1 MAVALQ
7 NILRF
12 IFLILL
18 QVFILDNIQFMGYIN
33 PMIYV
38 LVILSLPV
46 RFPKWALLILA
57 FIMGLIIDVF
67 SNTAGMHS
75 FALVFAAFL
84 RTPVI
89 NIFTSLDEGA
99 NPTPSFHTF
108 GVSAYVKYVV
118 ILVLIHH
125 FILFFIESFSFL
137 HLTLLI
143 PKIIFSSTVTI
154 LLILGLQSF
163 KSK

>member
-38 LVILSLPV
+38 LFILSLPV

-67 SNTAGMHS
+67 YNTAGMHS

-143 PKIIFSSTVTI
+143 PKIIISSTVTI

>member
-38 LVILSLPV
+38 LFILSLPV

-89 NIFTSLDEGA
+89 NIFTSIDEGS

-143 PKIIFSSTVTI
+143 PKIIISSAVTI

>member
-38 LVILSLPV
+38 LFILSLPV

-75 FALVFAAFL
+75 FALFVAAFL

-89 NIFTSLDEGA
+89 NIFTSIDEGS

-143 PKIIFSSTVTI
+143 PKIIISSTVTI

>member
-38 LVILSLPV
+38 LFILSLPV

-57 FIMGLIIDVF
+57 FIMGFIIDVF

-89 NIFTSLDEGA
+89 NIFTSIDEGS

-143 PKIIFSSTVTI
+143 PKIIISSTVTI

>member
-38 LVILSLPV
+38 LFILSLPV

-75 FALVFAAFL
+75 FALVFADFL

-89 NIFTSLDEGA
+89 NIFTSIDEGS

-143 PKIIFSSTVTI
+143 PKIIISSTVTI

>member
-38 LVILSLPV
+38 LFILSLPV

-84 RTPVI
+84 RTPVM

>member
-38 LVILSLPV
+38 LFILSLPV

-89 NIFTSLDEGA
+89 NIFTSIDEGS

-125 FILFFIESFSFL
+125 FILLFIESFSFL

-143 PKIIFSSTVTI
+143 PKIIISSTVTI

>member
-38 LVILSLPV
+38 LFILSLPV

-89 NIFTSLDEGA
+89 NIFTSIDEGS

-143 PKIIFSSTVTI
+143 PKIIISSTVTI

>member
-1 MAVALQ
+1 MAGALQ

-38 LVILSLPV
+38 LFILSLPV

>member
-12 IFLILL
+12 IILILL
-18 QVFILDNIQFMGYIN
+18 QVFILDNIQFMGYLN

-38 LVILSLPV
+38 LFILSLPV
-46 RFPKWALLILA
+46 RFPKWAILFLA
-57 FIMGLIIDVF
+57 FIMGLIIDIF

-84 RTPVI
+84 RTPII
-89 NIFTSLDEGA
+89 NIFTSLDEGS

-108 GVSAYVKYVV
+108 GVSAYVKYV
-118 ILVLIHH
+118 ITIVLLHH
-125 FILFFIESFSFL
+125 ITLFFIESFSFI
-137 HLTLLI
+137 HLALLI
-143 PKIIFSSTVTI
+143 PKIIISSTVTI
-154 LLILGLQSF
+154 LLILAFQSF
-163 KSK
+163 KAK

>member
-38 LVILSLPV
+38 LFILSLPV

-89 NIFTSLDEGA
+89 NIFTSIDEGS

-137 HLTLLI
+137 NLTLLI
-143 PKIIFSSTVTI
+143 PKIIISSTVTI

>member
-38 LVILSLPV
+38 LFILSLPV

-89 NIFTSLDEGA
+89 NIFTSIDEGS

-154 LLILGLQSF
+154 LLILRLQSF

>member
-38 LVILSLPV
+38 LFILSLPV

-137 HLTLLI
+137 HITLLI

>member
-18 QVFILDNIQFMGYIN
+18 QVFVLDNIQFMGYIN

-38 LVILSLPV
+38 LFILSLPV

-89 NIFTSLDEGA
+89 NIFTSIDEGS

-143 PKIIFSSTVTI
+143 PKIIISSTVTI

>member
-38 LVILSLPV
+38 LFILSLPV

-89 NIFTSLDEGA
+89 NIFTSIDEGS

-125 FILFFIESFSFL
+125 FILFFIESQF
-137 HLTLLI
+137 
-143 PKIIFSSTVTI
+143 
-154 LLILGLQSF
+154 
-163 KSK
+163 

>member
-12 IFLILL
+12 IMLILL
-18 QVFILDNIQFMGYIN
+18 QVFILDNIQFMGYLN

-38 LVILSLPV
+38 LFILSLPV
-46 RFPKWALLILA
+46 RFPKWAILFLA
-57 FIMGLIIDVF
+57 FIMGLIIDIF

-84 RTPVI
+84 RTPII
-89 NIFTSLDEGA
+89 NIFTSLDEGS

-108 GVSAYVKYVV
+108 GVSAYVKY
-118 ILVLIHH
+118 IITIVLLHH
-125 FILFFIESFSFL
+125 ITLFFIESFSFL

-143 PKIIFSSTVTI
+143 PKIIISSAVTI
-154 LLILGLQSF
+154 LLILAFQSF
-163 KSK
+163 KAK

>member
-12 IFLILL
+12 IMLILL
-18 QVFILDNIQFMGYIN
+18 QVFILDNIQFMGYLN

-38 LVILSLPV
+38 LFILSLPV
-46 RFPKWALLILA
+46 RFPKWAILFLA
-57 FIMGLIIDVF
+57 FIMGLIIDIF

-84 RTPVI
+84 RTPII
-89 NIFTSLDEGA
+89 NIFTSLDEGS

-108 GVSAYVKYVV
+108 GVSAYVKYV
-118 ILVLIHH
+118 ITIVLLHH
-125 FILFFIESFSFL
+125 ITLFFIESFSFL

-143 PKIIFSSTVTI
+143 PKIIISSAVTI
-154 LLILGLQSF
+154 LLILAFQSF
-163 KSK
+163 KAK

>member
-38 LVILSLPV
+38 LFILSLPV

-89 NIFTSLDEGA
+89 NIFTSIDEGS

-125 FILFFIESFSFL
+125 FILFSIESFSFL

>member
-38 LVILSLPV
+38 LFILSLPV

-89 NIFTSLDEGA
+89 NIFTSLDEGS

>member
-38 LVILSLPV
+38 LFILSLPV

-89 NIFTSLDEGA
+89 NIFTSIDEGS

>member
-38 LVILSLPV
+38 LFILSLPV

-67 SNTAGMHS
+67 SNTAGIHS

-143 PKIIFSSTVTI
+143 PKIIISSTVTI

>member
-1 MAVALQ
+1 
-7 NILRF
+7 
-12 IFLILL
+12 
-18 QVFILDNIQFMGYIN
+18 
-33 PMIYV
+33 MIYV
-38 LVILSLPV
+38 LFILSLPV

-89 NIFTSLDEGA
+89 NIFTSIDEGS

-143 PKIIFSSTVTI
+143 PKIIISSTVTI

>member
-38 LVILSLPV
+38 LFILSLPV

-89 NIFTSLDEGA
+89 NIFTSIDEGS

-137 HLTLLI
+137 HLSLLI
-143 PKIIFSSTVTI
+143 PKIVISSTVTI

>member
-38 LVILSLPV
+38 LFILSLPV

-89 NIFTSLDEGA
+89 NIFTSIDEGS
-99 NPTPSFHTF
+99 NPNNSFHTF

>member
-38 LVILSLPV
+38 LFILSLPV

-89 NIFTSLDEGA
+89 NIFTSIDEGA

-143 PKIIFSSTVTI
+143 PKIIISSTVTI

>member
-38 LVILSLPV
+38 LFILSLPV

-67 SNTAGMHS
+67 SNTAAMHS

-89 NIFTSLDEGA
+89 NIFTSIDEGS

>member
-18 QVFILDNIQFMGYIN
+18 QVFVLDNIQFMGYIN

-38 LVILSLPV
+38 LFILSLPV

>member
-38 LVILSLPV
+38 LFILSLPV

-89 NIFTSLDEGA
+89 NIFTSIDEGS

-118 ILVLIHH
+118 
-125 FILFFIESFSFL
+125 S
-137 HLTLLI
+137 
-143 PKIIFSSTVTI
+143 
-154 LLILGLQSF
+154 
-163 KSK
+163 

>member
-38 LVILSLPV
+38 LFILSLPV

-89 NIFTSLDEGA
+89 NIFTSIDEGS

-143 PKIIFSSTVTI
+143 TKIIFSSTVTI